1 MSAAKLSEIHALAGI
16 IDDLDYYELLEVK
29 RGAANSQIRSAY
41 HQAQRRYHPD
51 VLRDV
56 PQDVR
61 GVVNQISK
69 RVSEA
74 YSVLRD
80 ARRRQVYDQRL
91 DAGESKRMPLVEAE
105 AEAGRLGREAQDGR
119 TPNGK
124 KYYALVRA
132 DLARGDK
139 DAAWRNLKMA
149 LTFEPDNEFFKA
161 LHEKLRLRA

>member
-1 MSAAKLSEIHALAGI
+1 MNLSQIRALAGI
-16 IDDLDYYELLEVK
+16 VDELDYYELLEVERDAPSSK
-29 RGAANSQIRSAY
+29 IRGAYHNSA
-41 HQAQRRYHPD
+41 RRFHPD
-51 VLRDV
+51 V
-56 PQDVR
+56 VR
-61 GVVNQISK
+61 GIPDDLKASVYRIAK

-80 ARRRQVYDQRL
+80 PRRRKVYDERL
-91 DAGESKRMPLVEAE
+91 QDGKKARMPLVEAQ
-105 AEAGRLGREAQDGR
+105 AEADRKGREAQDGK

-149 LTFEPDNEFFKA
+149 LTFEPNNEFFKE
-161 LHEKLRLRA
+161 LHEKLRLRS